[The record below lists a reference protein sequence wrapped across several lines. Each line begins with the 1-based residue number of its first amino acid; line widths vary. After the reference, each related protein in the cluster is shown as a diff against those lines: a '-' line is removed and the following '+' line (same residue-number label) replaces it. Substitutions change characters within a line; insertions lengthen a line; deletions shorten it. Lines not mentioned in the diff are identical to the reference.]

1 MIKATYENYVPYL
14 NWKLFQNIIVI
25 FFLLNFV
32 IGSNVNVNDFI
43 LVIFMNKINF
53 LIKICGA
60 WH

>member
-25 FFLLNFV
+25 FLLLNFV

-43 LVIFMNKINF
+43 LVI
-53 LIKICGA
+53 LWIKLTISD
-60 WH
+60 